1 MLDDEDIAIAA
12 EAFTDA
18 INATAKDF
26 AHDGVAG
33 EVDFS
38 GQLIGQLKARLS
50 AIDTPKVEWR
60 VGAIVTESEDGPATP
75 SVRFQA
81 RQTSSRSEE
90 SWSGA
95 DILMV
100 VDIDAADCKERKGV
114 LIQAKRLDVGK
125 KLGSSEAARL
135 RGQCGDMLDL
145 TASSYVFLY
154 APNDVTILSA
164 SIVEG
169 SKRDDLHALY
179 QWDAGIFFIDFMKCW
194 IGDPRLDATDRQT
207 LAVLRSRAN
216 ARNAV
221 LLKASQKV

>member
-1 MLDDEDIAIAA
+1 MLDEAEIAA
-12 EAFTDA
+12 AADAFIDA
-18 INATAKDF
+18 IEATASDL
-26 AHDGVAG
+26 AHDGVSG

-50 AIDTPKVEWR
+50 AIDTPKTKWR
-60 VGAIVTESEDGPATP
+60 VGAVVTEREDGPATP

-90 SWSGA
+90 PWSGA

-100 VDIDAADCKERKGV
+100 LDIDTPDYKEQKGV
-114 LIQAKRLDVGK
+114 LIQAKRLEAGK
-125 KLGSSEAARL
+125 KLDTREASRL

-164 SIVEG
+164 TIVEG
-169 SKRDDLHALY
+169 SERDDLHALH
-179 QWDAGIFFIDFMKCW
+179 QWDAKVFFIDFIKCW
-194 IGDPRLDATDRQT
+194 IGDPRLDATDKQT
-207 LAVLRSRAN
+207 LAVLRSLAN

-221 LLKASQKV
+221 LLEASQEA

>member
-1 MLDDEDIAIAA
+1 MLDEEEIATAA

-18 INATAKDF
+18 IEATASDL

-50 AIDTPKVEWR
+50 TIDTPKTKWR
-60 VGAIVTESEDGPATP
+60 VGAVVTEREDGPATP

-81 RQTSSRSEE
+81 RQTSPHSEE
-90 SWSGA
+90 PWSGA

-100 VDIDAADCKERKGV
+100 LDIDTPDYKEQKGV
-114 LIQAKRLDVGK
+114 LIQAKRLDSGK
-125 KLGSSEAARL
+125 KLTPGEARRL
-135 RGQCGDMLDL
+135 RAQCGDMLDL

-164 SIVEG
+164 TIVEG
-169 SKRDDLHALY
+169 SERNDLHALL
-179 QWDAGIFFIDFMKCW
+179 QWQAKIFFIDFVKCW
-194 IGDPRLDATDRQT
+194 IGDPRLDATNKQT

-216 ARNAV
+216 ARNAILV
-221 LLKASQKV
+221 KASQET